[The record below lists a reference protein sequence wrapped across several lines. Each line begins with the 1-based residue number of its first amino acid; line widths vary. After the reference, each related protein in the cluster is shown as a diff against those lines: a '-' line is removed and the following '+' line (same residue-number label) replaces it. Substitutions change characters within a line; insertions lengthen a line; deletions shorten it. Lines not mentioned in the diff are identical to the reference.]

1 MRKLLTSIILALSIF
16 WLVGNAFSAENTI
29 CDQKQDPF
37 CLETNT
43 TSDTKKISWTK
54 DLPTLIT
61 DGIIYLLW
69 FLFFVSV
76 IYWIY
81 WAWQIFSALNEDSK
95 VKKWKTIIIRAAIWM
110 VVIFSAYM
118 ITDFVI
124 NQFLFSKVDNTIET
138 K

>member
-16 WLVGNAFSAENTI
+16 WLVGNAFSAENAI

-37 CLETNT
+37 CLESNT

-54 DLPTLIT
+54 DLSTLIT
-61 DGIIYLLW
+61 DGIIYLLG

-76 IYWIY
+76 IYWLY

-124 NQFLFSKVDNTIET
+124 NQFLFSKVDNTIDT